1 MANLKTLSIEGLG
14 APTCVGDKFYCI
26 VGTNTIMEIR
36 PDMIC
41 TLLGGNEE
49 IAVTPR
55 KSIID
60 DELFID
66 ATTPIHGI

>member
-1 MANLKTLSIEGLG
+1 
-14 APTCVGDKFYCI
+14 
-26 VGTNTIMEIR
+26 MEIR

-60 DELFID
+60 DELFND